1 MRSRNPRQLNF
12 PTPIDKNTKPFMDT
26 QRLIAL
32 IVFLFSGMLLM
43 EAWNKHQNPKVPVIT
58 DASIQSAASPTSP
71 AVPAASTPN
80 GKVSAVPSA
89 PPQAGTAP
97 EVQPSAVLPGSQGRV
112 QVSTD
117 LFDIEFDQLGA
128 DIRQVTLKTHLARGD
143 SQRPFKLMQD
153 KVGAY
158 FVAQSGL
165 LGAGLPAHTSVWKA
179 GAPRFELRGQSTLEV
194 VFTNRD
200 TPGLIARKVFTF
212 KKGSYVI
219 GQRLEL
225 QNETGAEVV
234 PGAYFQFLR
243 DGNPPEGES
252 HGNMFTGI
260 VTFTGPAVFTDAKK
274 FQKIEFSQID
284 KGKQEH
290 AKQASE
296 GWIAMVQHY
305 FVSAWLPTNGQAR
318 EYYTQKWANQ
328 LYSAGYKLALPA
340 VKPGDTAMVETSLY
354 LGPQEIEKI
363 KHLAPGLDLVVDY
376 GWLTIIA
383 YPMFVI
389 LSWIN
394 KIVANWGWTIVI
406 FTILLKLVFFPLNQK
421 AGREMARMRTMAPK
435 IEALRARYGDDKM
448 KLNQAMMELYR
459 TEKVNPLG
467 GCLPILVQMPFLIA
481 MYWVLVGA
489 VELRNAPWLG
499 WITDLS
505 TPDPYYVLPVIMG
518 VSMIVQTKLN
528 PAPPDPVQ
536 AKVMMIMPVVFSI
549 MFFFFPA
556 GLVLY
561 WTMQNLLGIAQ
572 QWYLNKTAE
581 EHMKPKAAKS

>member
-1 MRSRNPRQLNF
+1 
-12 PTPIDKNTKPFMDT
+12 MDT
-26 QRLIAL
+26 QRIIAL

-43 EAWNKHQNPKVPVIT
+43 EAWNKQHQPKVSPT
-58 DASIQSAASPTSP
+58 LESAIQTTTAGLAVPPTPAAAMDKSAA
-71 AVPAASTPN
+71 VP
-80 GKVSAVPSA
+80 
-89 PPQAGTAP
+89 TAP
-97 EVQPSAVLPGSQGRV
+97 AQVTAGNMVQVGQALPGSQGRV
-112 QVSTD
+112 LVTTD
-117 LFDIEFDQLGA
+117 LFDIELDRLGA
-128 DIRQVTLKTHLARGD
+128 DLRQVTLKTHLARGD
-143 SQRPFKLMQD
+143 NKRPFKLMQD

-158 FVAQSGL
+158 FIGQSGL
-165 LGAGLPAHTSVWKA
+165 LGAGLPAHTATWISEASKY
-179 GAPRFELRGQSTLEV
+179 ELGDRDSLEV
-194 VFTNRD
+194 AFTNRD
-200 TPGLIARKVFTF
+200 TPGIVARKVFTF
-212 KKGSYVI
+212 KRGSYVVN
-219 GQRLEL
+219 QRLEIR
-225 QNETGAEVV
+225 NETGSDIQ

-243 DGNPPEGES
+243 DHNPPEGES
-252 HGNMFTGI
+252 QGNMFTGI
-260 VTFTGPAVFTDAKK
+260 VTFTGPAVFTDSKK
-274 FQKIEFSQID
+274 FQKVEFSQID
-284 KGKQEH
+284 KGKQDH
-290 AKQASE
+290 VRQASD

-305 FVSAWLPTNGQAR
+305 FVSAWLPAAGQAR
-318 EYYTQKWANQ
+318 EYFVQKWPNQ
-328 LYSAGYKLALPA
+328 LYSMGYKVAMPSVPSGRSGTLE
-340 VKPGDTAMVETSLY
+340 TALY

-421 AGREMARMRTMAPK
+421 AGREMARMRTLAPK

-448 KLNQAMMELYR
+448 KLNQGMMELYR
-459 TEKVNPLG
+459 SEKVNPLG

-489 VELRNAPWLG
+489 VELRNAPWIG

-505 TPDPYYVLPVIMG
+505 TPDPFYVLPVIMG
-518 VSMIVQTKLN
+518 ISMIVQTKLN

-536 AKVMMIMPVVFSI
+536 AKVMTIMPIVFSI

-581 EHMKPKAAKS
+581 AHLNPKTVGKA